1 MGVIQRMR
9 DLNTLLNIRLGPGA
23 AVLPKDV
30 KRLHLEFAQ
39 KSRDGHLGSRKFW
52 RDFLPRLKY
61 HNPAV
66 SMTVE
71 RNLNQEGPATM
82 TVFFTPETEPL
93 ANSSDSVDNSL
104 INEKLQTID
113 MRFRDQSEILA
124 ELLKITKGMEVQV
137 TEEDKLQLQESQQLQ
152 SSTEQDRIR
161 SRLDHEA
168 RMREKRLLE
177 QARQAVGGV
186 RM

>member
-1 MGVIQRMR
+1 
-9 DLNTLLNIRLGPGA
+9 
-23 AVLPKDV
+23 
-30 KRLHLEFAQ
+30 
-39 KSRDGHLGSRKFW
+39 
-52 RDFLPRLKY
+52 
-61 HNPAV
+61 
-66 SMTVE
+66 
-71 RNLNQEGPATM
+71 M